1 MKPFGNSS
9 SVSKITYL
17 PPSFTN
23 TDESTGA
30 SVVTAIALG
39 TTTNSD
45 LHPVSHLIFAILV
58 LVLVYAYL
66 ALFFY
71 TLTFAN
77 VLPQWTEFR
86 QVHRRQ
92 RI

>member
-1 MKPFGNSS
+1 MNPSDSS
-9 SVSKITYL
+9 SSIFKITYL
-17 PPSFTN
+17 PQSTTN
-23 TDESTGA
+23 TDENTGA

-39 TTTNSD
+39 TTTDND
-45 LHPVSHLIFAILV
+45 LRPVSRLIFAILA
-58 LVLVYAYL
+58 LILVYAYL

-71 TLTFAN
+71 ALTFAN

-92 RI
+92 RV